1 MINIRSKS
9 SCDGS
14 CWVWRADPGEW
25 RGRHKTSQPASG
37 VRDICVTLRWQ
48 ATLARQTWWR
58 LGGRE
63 RSSPANQRPEMVATD
78 QWEASVCPYSR
89 EQDAGSWCHGVAQ
102 AGPRPLAAVWPL
114 SRVGLAWAG
123 LCSPSSIP
131 QCQPLSGLP
140 SQSMV
145 ALHPAHR
152 WHETPGGGRSCWG
165 IYKLTKVIL
174 RMNW

>member
-14 CWVWRADPGEW
+14 CWVWRHDPGEW
-25 RGRHKTSQPASG
+25 RGRHKTSHLASG

-123 LCSPSSIP
+123 LGCAHHPPSPSVSL
-131 QCQPLSGLP
+131 CQVCPVSPWWPFTRLTGDMRH
-140 SQSMV
+140 Q
-145 ALHPAHR
+145 AGADRAEGFINWQR
-152 WHETPGGGRSCWG
+152 W
-165 IYKLTKVIL
+165 Y
-174 RMNW
+174 